1 MSDPAESEAQVFSL
15 DEQRAARDARFQ
27 DEAGE
32 GAGRARCGALTAA
45 GQPCR
50 NYAVEGGRCRVHA
63 AADPDTEVAPPR
75 TAARR
80 APGLAGGGPRARPGA
95 RPHPAISDTR
105 GGSIAEGGRASR
117 PREARR
123 GAPRP
128 GRDADAADA
137 RGSAGP
143 GRPAVAPEGSGQ
155 AGDGDAG
162 GAGAGAG
169 GRTGGPR
176 PGSFAWAD
184 AQLLQRGFGSAIDGL
199 ELLRDAADDRFL
211 DALRGLVGFL
221 RRRATGS
228 YEIDDF
234 GFDEDL
240 TTHVLMPLLRP
251 LHRHYW
257 RVTSHGI
264 EHVPTEGGALLVAN
278 HAGTLPADALITRL
292 DVFDL
297 TGRHARELGAD
308 LVFRTP
314 FVGELARKTGAT
326 LASGDDADRLLA
338 AGELVAV
345 WPEGFKGLGKPWK
358 DRYKLQRFGRGGFV
372 ATASRAQVSIIP
384 TAIVGSEE
392 IYPMLFD
399 LRIVARLLGFPYFPV
414 VPQMFAL
421 PVLGPFALLPLPS
434 KWVIEYGEPIEPSSF
449 GPDLAED
456 PMALFDLTD
465 QVRERIQQMLYRN
478 LMGRRSVFL

>member
-1 MSDPAESEAQVFSL
+1 MSDPAHSEAQVFSL
-15 DEQRAARDARFQ
+15 DEQRAARDARFGSPPP
-27 DEAGE
+27 DGGRPRCAATTAS
-32 GAGRARCGALTAA
+32 GAR
-45 GQPCR
+45 CR
-50 NYAVEGGRCRVHA
+50 NYAVEKGRCRVHVPA
-63 AADPDTEVAPPR
+63 GPDGEVAAPR
-75 TAARR
+75 SAPRR
-80 APGLAGGGPRARPGA
+80 SPGLVGGAVRPQAGA
-95 RPHPAISDTR
+95 RPHPAISDTPGGGDSSSAR
-105 GGSIAEGGRASR
+105 GAGRSEAGRGAASGQRAASTPGAADDAGTSIADAGRSVRAS
-117 PREARR
+117 
-123 GAPRP
+123 
-128 GRDADAADA
+128 
-137 RGSAGP
+137 S
-143 GRPAVAPEGSGQ
+143 
-155 AGDGDAG
+155 
-162 GAGAGAG
+162 
-169 GRTGGPR
+169 GPR

-184 AQLLQRGFGSAIDGL
+184 AQLLQRGYGSAIDGL

-211 DALRGLVGFL
+211 EALRGLIGFL
-221 RRRATGS
+221 RRRVTGT
-228 YEIDDF
+228 YEIDEF

-240 TTHVLMPLLRP
+240 TTQVLMPLLRP
-251 LHRHYW
+251 MHRHYW

-264 EHVPTEGGALLVAN
+264 EHVPEEGGALLVAN

-326 LASGDDADRLLA
+326 LASGDDADRLLSS
-338 AGELVAV
+338 GELVAV

-372 ATASRAQVSIIP
+372 ATASRAQVPIIP

-434 KWVIEYGEPIEPSSF
+434 KWIIEYGDPIDTASF
-449 GPDLAED
+449 GSELAED

-465 QVRERIQQMLYRN
+465 QVRERIQQMLHSN

>member
-1 MSDPAESEAQVFSL
+1 MSDPARRDAQVVSL
-15 DEQRAARDARFQ
+15 EEQRAARAARDREPAARPRCQ
-27 DEAGE
+27 ATTATGE
-32 GAGRARCGALTAA
+32 
-45 GQPCR
+45 PCR
-50 NYAVEGGRCRVHA
+50 NYAVTDGRCRVHA
-63 AADPDTEVAPPR
+63 REGATSPR
-75 TAARR
+75 EAKRR
-80 APGLAGGGPRARPGA
+80 APGLAGPGRGEPAGA
-95 RPHPAISDTR
+95 R
-105 GGSIAEGGRASR
+105 R
-117 PREARR
+117 PRVAATPPAS
-123 GAPRP
+123 GPTRP
-128 GRDADAADA
+128 
-137 RGSAGP
+137 SAGED
-143 GRPAVAPEGSGQ
+143 GPARA
-155 AGDGDAG
+155 
-162 GAGAGAG
+162 
-169 GRTGGPR
+169 GRTGPR
-176 PGSFAWAD
+176 PGSFAWAE
-184 AQLLQRGFGSAIDGL
+184 AELTRRGLGSAIDGL
-199 ELLRDAADDRFL
+199 ELLRDAAGDRFL
-211 DALRGLVGFL
+211 EALKGLVTFL
-221 RRRATGS
+221 RRRATGA
-228 YEIDDF
+228 YEIDEF

-264 EHVPTEGGALLVAN
+264 EHVPREGGALLVAN

-314 FVGELARKTGAT
+314 YVGELARKTGAT

-372 ATASRAQVSIIP
+372 ATAARADVPIVP

-434 KWVIEYGEPIEPSSF
+434 KWIIEYGEPIEPARL
-449 GPDLAED
+449 GPELAED

-465 QVRERIQQMLYRN
+465 QVRERIQQMLHRN